1 MFVYALILFFVYVL
15 MFLCSHVLMFLHS
28 SLSSYVFMFV
38 YVLDWR
44 SETDVESE

>member
-1 MFVYALILFFVYVL
+1 MLLCFFGICAYVL
-15 MFLCSHVLMFLHS
+15 MLSCSYVLMFLHS